1 MAMNSETFSGLRALL
16 GRSQRELADILGV
29 SLKTVESYEQGWRR
43 VPANIE
49 RILYF
54 LLFKLNEVA
63 LEGEEPCWEATACP
77 DSKREHCVAYL
88 AKEGRFCWFF
98 TGRLCAASGA
108 EGAASCHDCPVF
120 ARLVGRVRSA
130 AERTG
135 AERTGAKPRRVR
147 AK

>member
-1 MAMNSETFSGLRALL
+1 MAMNSETFSRLRSLL

-54 LLFKLNEVA
+54 LLFKLNEGA
-63 LEGEEPCWEATACP
+63 LAREPPCWEATDCP
-77 DSKREHCVAYL
+77 DSSREHCVAYL

-98 TGRLCAASGA
+98 TGRLCAASEPGGEVA
-108 EGAASCHDCPVF
+108 CRACPVF
-120 ARLVGRVRSA
+120 ARLLESVQSA
-130 AERTG
+130 ADR
-135 AERTGAKPRRVR
+135 RGAKPGRVP